1 MLLKSQLESLLFVSL
16 KPLSVKDLA
25 SAAKV
30 KTREVEEALL
40 ELEADYQGGER
51 GLTLMKN
58 NAQYQITTA
67 GANAD
72 LVKEFLRDEATG
84 ELSQPSLETLTII
97 AYRGPIA
104 KLELERIRG
113 VNCSLI
119 LRHLIMR
126 GLVEEKFDKAKD
138 QNYYS
143 VTHDFVRFLGMGAV
157 TELPEYEKLNQ
168 HESLEAVLRGE
179 LAEQVPAPTEEATN
193 S

>member
-16 KPLSVKDLA
+16 KPLGIKELA
-25 SAAKV
+25 SATKAKT
-30 KTREVEEALL
+30 KEVEEALL

-72 LVKEFLRDEATG
+72 LVKEFLRDETTG

-126 GLVEEKFDKAKD
+126 GLVEEKFDKTKD

-143 VTHDFVRFLGMGAV
+143 VTHDFVRFLGIGTV

-179 LAEQVPAPTEEATN
+179 LDEQVPAPTAEETN